1 MNKPTRII
9 FAAGPGDVVGTY
21 RHWKVGFE
29 DPSQVSLTYSGQFF
43 DLCREIGAKGYAI
56 SSCAR
61 RDLLIDRDFTIEHRP
76 RPWPN
81 ARGIF
86 YHLATIW
93 SGLRFV
99 IAALRFRADVAV
111 VAEGTT
117 HWFVLSLLALR
128 GVRVIP
134 SLFCTL
140 WPKFQEPRRFQRLI
154 NRLNGR
160 FFRRRATAILSAS
173 EDIDKQVRRITGDG
187 GPSILRFLPTYRPDT
202 FAAILPPPAEPG
214 PFRVLFA
221 GRIERD
227 KGVFDLLE
235 VARRLRDRGQ
245 SGIVFDLCGSGSALE
260 ALRQAVKEAGLEEI
274 FQVHGYCLRAR
285 MQSMISRSHA
295 LIVPTTTDFIEGF
308 NQVVVEGILAGR
320 PVITSAVCPAI
331 EYVRDAVIEVEPGR
345 IDGYAEA
352 IVKLATNPELY
363 REKQAACAVYQPQ
376 FYRSETGWG
385 AALGHALPAHSCHL
399 DGIMSPSTPRPVATS

>member
-1 MNKPTRII
+1 MNKPLRII
-9 FAAGPGDVVGTY
+9 FAAGPGDVIGTY
-21 RHWKVGFE
+21 RHWKAGQD

-43 DLCREIGAKGYAI
+43 DFCREIGAMGYAI

-61 RDLLIDRDFTIEHRP
+61 RGLVIDGDFTVEHQP

-93 SGLRFV
+93 SGLRLV
-99 IAALRFRADVAV
+99 IAAFRFRADVAV

-140 WPKFQEPRRFQRLI
+140 WPKFQEPRRPQRLI

-160 FFRRRATAILSAS
+160 FFRRRATAILSTS
-173 EDIDKQVRRITGDG
+173 EDIDKQVRRIAGDG
-187 GPSILRFLPTYRPDT
+187 GPSIWHFLPTYRHDT
-202 FAAILPPPAEPG
+202 FATISPPPAEPG

-260 ALRQAVKEAGLEEI
+260 ALRQAVTEAGIEEI
-274 FQVHGYCLRAR
+274 FQVHGYCLRDR
-285 MQSMISRSHA
+285 MQSMLSRSHA
-295 LIVPTTTDFIEGF
+295 LIVPTTIDFIEGF

-331 EYVRDAVIEVEPGR
+331 EYVRDAVIEVEPGHL
-345 IDGYAEA
+345 DGYAGA
-352 IVKLATNPELY
+352 IVNLAGDPEMY
-363 REKQAACAVYQPQ
+363 REKQAACAFYQPQ
-376 FYRSETGWG
+376 FYRSDMGWK
-385 AALGHALPAHSCHL
+385 AALGHALPAHSCHRA
-399 DGIMSPSTPRPVATS
+399 GIISPSTPRTIITS

>member
-21 RHWKVGFE
+21 RHWKVGFD

-43 DLCREIGAKGYAI
+43 DLCREIGARSHVI

-61 RDLLIDRDFTIEHRP
+61 RDLLIDGDFTIEHRP

-86 YHLATIW
+86 YHLVTIW
-93 SGLRFV
+93 AGLRFV
-99 IAALRFRADVAV
+99 VAALRFRADVAV
-111 VAEGTT
+111 VAEGTS

-140 WPKFQEPRRFQRLI
+140 WPKFQEPKRFQQLI

-173 EDIDKQVRRITGDG
+173 EDIDKQVRRVTGDG
-187 GPSILRFLPTYRPDT
+187 GPAILRFLPTYRPDT
-202 FAAILPPPAEPG
+202 FAAISPPPAEGG

-221 GRIERD
+221 GRVERD

-260 ALRQAVKEAGLEEI
+260 ALREAVKEAGLEEI
-274 FQVHGYCLRAR
+274 FQVHGYCLRDR

-331 EYVRDAVIEVEPGR
+331 EYVRAAVIEVEPGR

-352 IVKLATNPELY
+352 IVKLATDPELY
-363 REKQAACAVYQPQ
+363 RDKQAACAVLQPQ

-385 AALGHALPAHSCHL
+385 AALGHALPAHSCHR
-399 DGIMSPSTPRPVATS
+399 DGIISPSTPRPVATS